1 MNLLRGILC
10 AGLHDTYLLTGFAM
24 FNLVSRC
31 CYLYLNLIYN
41 GFFVRNLILY
51 GST

>member
-24 FNLVSRC
+24 FNIAVLVVAAIC
-31 CYLYLNLIYN
+31 
-41 GFFVRNLILY
+41 
-51 GST
+51 T